1 MTAPIPM
8 SDAELERRIRRA
20 QHLMATTQDEGVR
33 RAAAKDMADLIKSR
47 SQGQV
52 ERMERARGLRS

>member
-1 MTAPIPM
+1 MTTPIPM

-20 QHLMATTQDEGVR
+20 QHLMATTSDADVR
-33 RAAAKDMADLIKSR
+33 RAAAKEMADLIKSR

-52 ERMERARGLRS
+52 ERMERARGLR